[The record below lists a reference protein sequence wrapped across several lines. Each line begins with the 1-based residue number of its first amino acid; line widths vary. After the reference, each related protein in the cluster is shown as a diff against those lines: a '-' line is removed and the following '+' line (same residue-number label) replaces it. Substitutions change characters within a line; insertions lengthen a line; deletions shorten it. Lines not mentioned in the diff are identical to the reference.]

1 MKQNIL
7 LVLITGLLMAC
18 AQATQPTSIQNTANT
33 EFKHE
38 GQLIIYL
45 ADRPIKTLAIE
56 IADDQEQ
63 ISQGLM
69 FRTKMEDNQGMLFIY
84 PDAAPRQFWMKN
96 TRIPLDIIYLD
107 KDKKILNIAEHAKP
121 YALTGIPASQG
132 NAIYVLEI
140 NAGLSKK
147 WGLTPDRTRI
157 EFKHN

>member
-1 MKQNIL
+1 MKQTIL
-7 LVLITGLLMAC
+7 FALITGSLMAC
-18 AQATQPTSIQNTANT
+18 AQTPQPAPIQNTVNT

-38 GQLIIYL
+38 GQLSIYL
-45 ADRPIKTLAIE
+45 ADHPIKILAIE

-69 FRTKMEDNQGMLFIY
+69 FRTKMEDDQGMLFIY

-107 KDKKILNIAEHAKP
+107 KDKRILNIVEHAKP
-121 YALTGIPASQG
+121 YVLTGIPASQG
-132 NAIYVLEI
+132 NAMYVLEI

-147 WGLTPDRTRI
+147 WGITAKSSRI
-157 EFKHN
+157 DFSLH